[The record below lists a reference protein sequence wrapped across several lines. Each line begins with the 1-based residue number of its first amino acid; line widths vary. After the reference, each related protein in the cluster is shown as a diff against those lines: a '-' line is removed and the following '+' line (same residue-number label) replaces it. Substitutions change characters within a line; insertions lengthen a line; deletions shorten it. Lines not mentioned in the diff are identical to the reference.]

1 MKLCIIFTSLYL
13 LTTTAM
19 ITWTDYQFADKTI
32 LVVEDTET
40 SIKFFDAAL
49 RRSEAS
55 LLWAK
60 SGEEAIN
67 ILNNNID
74 SIDIVLLDLN
84 LPGINGFEVLK
95 HIRNVAPQLP
105 VIVQTAYLFSGEK
118 NTSFNMGAND
128 FISKPIQ
135 LNELLENIAKYL
147 SPELVY

>member
-1 MKLCIIFTSLYL
+1 
-13 LTTTAM
+13 M

-60 SGEEAIN
+60 SGEEAISV
-67 ILNNNID
+67 LNDNID
-74 SIDIVLLDLN
+74 IVDIVLLDLN

-95 HIRNVAPQLP
+95 YIRNVAPQLP

-118 NTSFNMGAND
+118 STSFSMGAND

>member
-1 MKLCIIFTSLYL
+1 
-13 LTTTAM
+13 M
-19 ITWTDYQFADKTI
+19 ISWTDYQFVDKTI

-49 RRSEAS
+49 RKSNAS

-60 SGEEAIN
+60 SGEEAIDVLDEN
-67 ILNNNID
+67 VDI
-74 SIDIVLLDLN
+74 IDIVLLDLN

-95 HIRNVAPQLP
+95 HIRNIAPELP
-105 VIVQTAYLFSGEK
+105 VIVQTAYLFSGEQ
-118 NTSFNMGAND
+118 NTSFSMGAND

>member
-1 MKLCIIFTSLYL
+1 
-13 LTTTAM
+13 M
-19 ITWTDYQFADKTI
+19 ITWSDYQFADKTI

-49 RRSEAS
+49 RKSEAS
-55 LLWAK
+55 MLWAV
-60 SGEEAIN
+60 SGEKAID

-74 SIDIVLLDLN
+74 AIDIVLLDLN

-95 HIRNVAPQLP
+95 HIRKVAPDLP

-118 NTSFNMGAND
+118 NTSFSMGAND

-147 SPELVY
+147 NPALAI

>member
-1 MKLCIIFTSLYL
+1 
-13 LTTTAM
+13 M
-19 ITWTDYQFADKTI
+19 ITWTDYQFTSKTI

-55 LLWAK
+55 LMWAE
-60 SGEEAIN
+60 SGEEAITVLNDN
-67 ILNNNID
+67 IET
-74 SIDIVLLDLN
+74 IDIVLLDLN

-95 HIRNVAPQLP
+95 HIRNIAPELP
-105 VIVQTAYLFSGEK
+105 VIVQTAYLFSGEQ
-118 NTSFNMGAND
+118 NTSFSLGAND

>member
-1 MKLCIIFTSLYL
+1 
-13 LTTTAM
+13 M
-19 ITWTDYQFADKTI
+19 IAWTDYQFDTKTI

-60 SGEEAIN
+60 SGEKAISV
-67 ILNNNID
+67 LNESID
-74 SIDIVLLDLN
+74 IIDIVLLDLN

-95 HIRNVAPQLP
+95 HIRNIAPELP
-105 VIVQTAYLFSGEK
+105 VIVQTAYLFSGEQS
-118 NTSFNMGAND
+118 TSFSLGAND

-147 SPELVY
+147 SPELVC

>member
-1 MKLCIIFTSLYL
+1 
-13 LTTTAM
+13 M
-19 ITWTDYQFADKTI
+19 ISWTDYQFADKTI

-49 RRSEAS
+49 RKSKAS

-60 SGEEAIN
+60 SGEEAITVLDEN
-67 ILNNNID
+67 VD
-74 SIDIVLLDLN
+74 VIDIVLLDLN

-95 HIRNVAPQLP
+95 HIRNIAPELP
-105 VIVQTAYLFSGEK
+105 VIVQTAYLFSGEQ
-118 NTSFNMGAND
+118 NTSFSLGAND

-135 LNELLENIAKYL
+135 LNELLENISKYL

>member
-1 MKLCIIFTSLYL
+1 
-13 LTTTAM
+13 M
-19 ITWTDYQFADKTI
+19 ITWSDYQFADKTI

-49 RRSEAS
+49 RKSEAS
-55 LLWAK
+55 MLWAV
-60 SGEEAIN
+60 SGEKAID

-74 SIDIVLLDLN
+74 VIDIVLLDLN

-95 HIRNVAPQLP
+95 HIRKVAPDLP

-118 NTSFNMGAND
+118 NTSFSMGAND

-147 SPELVY
+147 NPALVN

>member
-1 MKLCIIFTSLYL
+1 
-13 LTTTAM
+13 M
-19 ITWTDYQFADKTI
+19 ITWSDYQFADKTI

-49 RRSEAS
+49 RKSEAS
-55 LLWAK
+55 MLWAV
-60 SGEEAIN
+60 SGEKAID

-74 SIDIVLLDLN
+74 AIDIVLLDLN

-95 HIRNVAPQLP
+95 HIRKVAPDLP

-118 NTSFNMGAND
+118 NTSFSMGAND

-147 SPELVY
+147 NPALAN

>member
-1 MKLCIIFTSLYL
+1 
-13 LTTTAM
+13 M

-40 SIKFFDAAL
+40 SIKFFEAAL
-49 RRSEAS
+49 RRSEAF

-60 SGEEAIN
+60 SGEEAIGV
-67 ILNNNID
+67 LNENADI
-74 SIDIVLLDLN
+74 IDIVLLDLN

-95 HIRNVAPQLP
+95 HIRNILPQLP
-105 VIVQTAYLFSGEK
+105 VIVQTAYLFSGEQ
-118 NTSFNMGAND
+118 NTSFSMGAND

>member
-1 MKLCIIFTSLYL
+1 
-13 LTTTAM
+13 M
-19 ITWTDYQFADKTI
+19 ITWTDYQFTDRTI

-49 RRSEAS
+49 RKSNAN

-60 SGEEAIN
+60 SGEAAIDM
-67 ILNNNID
+67 IDKKYD
-74 SIDIVLLDLN
+74 SIDVVLLDLN
-84 LPGINGFEVLK
+84 LPGISGFEVLK
-95 HIRNVAPQLP
+95 HIREISDDIP

-118 NTSFNMGAND
+118 NTSFTMGAND

-147 SPELVY
+147 TPEFVH